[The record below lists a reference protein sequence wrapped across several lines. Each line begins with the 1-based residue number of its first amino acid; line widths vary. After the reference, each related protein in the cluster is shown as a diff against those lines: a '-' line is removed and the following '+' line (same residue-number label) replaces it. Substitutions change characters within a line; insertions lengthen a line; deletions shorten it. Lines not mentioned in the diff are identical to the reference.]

1 MLRKRNENSKKR
13 SLLKEMDKYSR
24 FFLFNFSKDTVL
36 FEYKRKMKKEIQ
48 WHMLTHQGT
57 PLLFSFLL
65 FKLV

>member
-1 MLRKRNENSKKR
+1 
-13 SLLKEMDKYSR
+13 MDKYSR

-36 FEYKRKMKKEIQ
+36 FEYKRKMKKEVQ